1 MANKVE
7 EIVEK
12 FAEKIAEPLG
22 IMIYD
27 VEFKKEGSEYYLR
40 VYIDREDEPVS
51 IDDCEAVSRPL
62 SDVLDEEDPIEQG
75 YYLEV
80 SSPGLERKLK
90 KQRDFDR
97 FAGENVCVSFY
108 GSYEGNKS
116 LEGKLISRNNEITEI
131 EVEGECLYKIPNEK
145 ISSVRLTIDF

>member
-1 MANKVE
+1 MASKIE

-12 FAEKIAEPLG
+12 LAEKVALPLG

-40 VYIDREDEPVS
+40 VFIDREDEPVS

-62 SDVLDEEDPIEQG
+62 SDILDEEDPIEQA

-97 FAGENVCVSFY
+97 FLGSDVHVSFY
-108 GSYEGNKS
+108 GSFDGNKNI
-116 LEGKLISRNNEITEI
+116 EGKLLGRDETSTKV
-131 EVEGECLYKIPNEK
+131 EVENNILTIPNEK
-145 ISSVRLTIDF
+145 ISSVRLIVEF

>member
-1 MANKVE
+1 MANKIE

-12 FAEKIAEPLG
+12 LAAKVAEPLG
-22 IMIYD
+22 ILIYD

-40 VYIDREDEPVS
+40 VYIDREDTSVS

-62 SDVLDEEDPIEQG
+62 SDLLDEEDPIEQG

-97 FAGENVCVSFY
+97 FNGYNVTVSFY
-108 GSYEGNKS
+108 GSYEGDKY
-116 LEGKLISRNNEITEI
+116 LVGKLINRNESSTEI
-131 EVEGECLYKIPNEK
+131 EVEDENIIIPNEK

>member
-12 FAEKIAEPLG
+12 LAEKVAHPLG
-22 IMIYD
+22 IIIYD
-27 VEFKKEGSEYYLR
+27 VEFKKEGSEYFLR
-40 VYIDREDEPVS
+40 VYIDREESAVS

-62 SDVLDEEDPIEQG
+62 SDLLDEEDPIQQA

-97 FAGENVCVSFY
+97 FIGENVNVSFY
-108 GSYEGNKS
+108 GSYEGNKNII
-116 LEGKLISRNNEITEI
+116 GKLGKRNDSSTQLELEDGNII
-131 EVEGECLYKIPNEK
+131 EIPNEK

>member
-12 FAEKIAEPLG
+12 LAEKIAEPLG

-27 VEFKKEGSEYYLR
+27 VEFKKEGSDYYLR

-62 SDVLDEEDPIEQG
+62 SDVLDEEDPIDQG

-131 EVEGECLYKIPNEK
+131 EVEDESLLKIPNEK

>member
-12 FAEKIAEPLG
+12 LAEQIAQPLG

-40 VYIDREDEPVS
+40 VYIDREDQPVS

-62 SDVLDEEDPIEQG
+62 SDLLDEEDPIEQG

-97 FAGENVCVSFY
+97 FSGHNINVSFY
-108 GSYEGNKS
+108 GSYEGRKNV
-116 LEGKLISRNNEITEI
+116 EGKLVSRDNEITEI
-131 EVEGECLYKIPNEK
+131 EIEGEGLCKIPNEK

>member
-12 FAEKIAEPLG
+12 LAEKIAEPLG
-22 IMIYD
+22 IIIYD
-27 VEFKKEGSEYYLR
+27 VEFKKEGSDYYLR

-97 FAGENVCVSFY
+97 FSGENVCVSFY
-108 GSYEGNKS
+108 GSYEGMKS
-116 LEGKLISRNNEITEI
+116 IEGMLVSRNDEITEI
-131 EVEGECLYKIPNEK
+131 ETEDESLLKIPNEK

>member
-1 MANKVE
+1 M
-7 EIVEK
+7 
-12 FAEKIAEPLG
+12 
-22 IMIYD
+22 
-27 VEFKKEGSEYYLR
+27 
-40 VYIDREDEPVS
+40 
-51 IDDCEAVSRPL
+51 
-62 SDVLDEEDPIEQG
+62 LDEEDPIDQG

-116 LEGKLISRNNEITEI
+116 IEGKLVSRDNETTEI
-131 EVEGECLYKIPNEK
+131 ELEDESLYKIPNEK

>member
-12 FAEKIAEPLG
+12 LAAEIAEPLG
-22 IMIYD
+22 ILIYD
-27 VEFKKEGSEYYLR
+27 VEFKKEGSDYYLR
-40 VYIDREDEPVS
+40 VYIDREDQPVS

-97 FAGENVCVSFY
+97 FTGEKVNVSFY
-108 GSYEGNKS
+108 GSYEGQKS
-116 LEGKLISRNNEITEI
+116 IIGILGKRDSSSTEI
-131 EVEGECLYKIPNEK
+131 ELENGDLIIIPNEK
-145 ISSVRLTIDF
+145 ISAVKLTIEF

>member
-1 MANKVE
+1 MAGKIE
-7 EIVEK
+7 DIVEK
-12 FAEKIAEPLG
+12 IALRVAEPLG
-22 IMIYD
+22 ISIYD

-40 VYIDREDEPVS
+40 VFIDREDGCVS

-62 SDVLDEEDPIEQG
+62 SDILDEEDPIEQA

-97 FAGENVCVSFY
+97 FAGTRVNVNFY
-108 GSYEGNKS
+108 GSYEGNKNI
-116 LEGKLISRNNEITEI
+116 EGTLFKRDEISTQI
-131 EVEGECLYKIPNEK
+131 EVENNIITIPNEK
-145 ISSVRLTIDF
+145 ISSVRLVVEF

>member
-1 MANKVE
+1 MANKIE

-12 FAEKIAEPLG
+12 LAAEIAEPMG
-22 IMIYD
+22 ILIYD
-27 VEFKKEGSEYYLR
+27 VEFKKEGSDYYLR
-40 VYIDREDEPVS
+40 VYIDREDQPVS

-62 SDVLDEEDPIEQG
+62 SDVLDDKDPIDQG

-97 FAGENVCVSFY
+97 FTGEKVNVSFY
-108 GSYEGNKS
+108 GSYEGHKNITGILK
-116 LEGKLISRNNEITEI
+116 SRNDVST
-131 EVEGECLYKIPNEK
+131 EVELENNELFVIPNDK
-145 ISSVRLTIDF
+145 ISSVKLTIEF

>member
-7 EIVEK
+7 EIVEQL
-12 FAEKIAEPLG
+12 ASRIAQPLG

-27 VEFKKEGSEYYLR
+27 VEFKKEGSDYYLR
-40 VYIDREDEPVS
+40 VFIDREDTPVS

-62 SDVLDEEDPIEQG
+62 SDLLDEEDPIEQG

-97 FAGENVCVSFY
+97 FCGSNVSVSFY
-108 GSYEGNKS
+108 GSYEGKKS
-116 LEGKLISRNNEITEI
+116 VVGKLNGRNSECTDI
-131 EVEGECLYKIPNEK
+131 ELEDGSLLKIPNEK
-145 ISSVRLTIDF
+145 ISSVKLTIEF